1 MYLRIPLPAWVT
13 YVFYVLFV
21 LSLKQAGSAT
31 GHLERDPV
39 RPVAD
44 FWDPGRYLEQEI
56 TQNKI
61 DLPKE
66 GDYQAKIENWEMT
79 GIIKERDAPAGL
91 PVIRAR

>member
-1 MYLRIPLPAWVT
+1 M
-13 YVFYVLFV
+13 
-21 LSLKQAGSAT
+21 
-31 GHLERDPV
+31 

-56 TQNKI
+56 TDNKI

-66 GDYQAKIENWEMT
+66 GDYQAKIEKWEMT

-91 PVIRAR
+91 PVI